1 MSGYGE
7 HAWVRTQANGSVR
20 PKHGSARR
28 TSSCLHNTRRDAW
41 GSVGGLTIDMWA
53 PLAPQRRIP
62 VSTSQ
67 EDGRVC
73 VDTEALDSTDMGPFP
88 RSVLER
94 VLDFVPL
101 ADLPS
106 VAQCSHALK
115 DLVYGEDLWE
125 RRWKNLC
132 WESLVSL
139 ADPLLDS
146 PPVKVKPKP
155 KPEPRPSTN
164 QIVDLLADLDWDT
177 PADVSGTDRPFF
189 ARVTRAYQLLRPF
202 VLSLLAEAS
211 TSSSKLFIQTR
222 DIQEQCTLLCILAR
236 FCSSVA
242 CCVPSP
248 RMQDETMILNKVRQ
262 AMVYLETEL
271 RSAYTME
278 DAHLVEARTA
288 QVSSDVEKMEVSLQT
303 MAHGA
308 WKLRMAAW
316 VLGPTPEDVPELP
329 YMTQLH
335 KLGGF
340 VIADAHI
347 LSMPLLNTRLP
358 YNPQDCMPEQHTAG
372 LHMEPFYG
380 FVEHLH
386 TVLTQENELVVR
398 VFPAE
403 QPVAAAMLERVAH
416 TLLAD
421 YLATLLQCAR
431 RVSEELYLEW
441 FVQSLSHMQ
450 KLTTLPGLDPETVQ
464 AILSQVWQKHLPDYL
479 EAECG
484 WMKQLLKETC
494 DRWLGNLETMLQSWE
509 NEITAVPPSA
519 AQKRSFMS
527 TFKDALVTP
536 AVSTRIT
543 PVSKSLE
550 QIRAK
555 RQGTSPRISSESAVP
570 PMATAGYMG
579 VGDAPDVWDDDDEND
594 DGPSATALEAAEPAS
609 MQAEVLGASSTSK
622 PWQMSSLLNL
632 ATAVE
637 MIDVARLSLQ
647 RLDMLQE
654 CSTSLRE
661 PVRKTII
668 DVVVALFASLNDE
681 HMKPGFVTAREQIGS
696 YSPAKHDREQPG
708 GNAADHVGPL
718 LLFFE
723 LVHIGDTIQQMG
735 QVFFDRLGPR
745 MLGKMDFTN
754 AAVREKRRFENDLDE
769 EVASGLSAGV
779 ELLVHQMEHI
789 VQAHQ
794 HPRDYYPESDA
805 VDISTPTQA
814 CAECC
819 ATLRVYC
826 DMLAACADKAVLD
839 VFYEEIGF
847 RLFSVL
853 SKHLK
858 RQIISMTGGFQV
870 ICDLN
875 HYSQFIEGLRQPP
888 VTTRFTALKRIGS
901 LYIVSEPK
909 ELAKMV
915 QDPTLSHGVMRP
927 EEMYEFLRARCD
939 FKTIESNIDA
949 EMYGIK
955 IREDC
960 VIV

>member
-1 MSGYGE
+1 
-7 HAWVRTQANGSVR
+7 
-20 PKHGSARR
+20 
-28 TSSCLHNTRRDAW
+28 
-41 GSVGGLTIDMWA
+41 
-53 PLAPQRRIP
+53 
-62 VSTSQ
+62 
-67 EDGRVC
+67 
-73 VDTEALDSTDMGPFP
+73 
-88 RSVLER
+88 
-94 VLDFVPL
+94 
-101 ADLPS
+101 
-106 VAQCSHALK
+106 
-115 DLVYGEDLWE
+115 
-125 RRWKNLC
+125 
-132 WESLVSL
+132 
-139 ADPLLDS
+139 
-146 PPVKVKPKP
+146 
-155 KPEPRPSTN
+155 
-164 QIVDLLADLDWDT
+164 
-177 PADVSGTDRPFF
+177 
-189 ARVTRAYQLLRPF
+189 
-202 VLSLLAEAS
+202 
-211 TSSSKLFIQTR
+211 
-222 DIQEQCTLLCILAR
+222 
-236 FCSSVA
+236 
-242 CCVPSP
+242 
-248 RMQDETMILNKVRQ
+248 MQDETMILNKVRQ

-271 RSAYTME
+271 RSAYMME
-278 DAHLVEARTA
+278 DAHLVEARA
-288 QVSSDVEKMEVSLQT
+288 AKASSDVEKAELAIQT
-303 MAHGA
+303 MAHSA

-316 VLGPTPEDVPELP
+316 ALGPTPGEVSELP

-335 KLGGF
+335 QLGGF
-340 VIADAHI
+340 VIAEAHI
-347 LSMPLLNTRLP
+347 LSRPLLNTRLP
-358 YNPQDCMPEQHTAG
+358 YNPQDCMLEQHTAG

-386 TVLTQENELVVR
+386 TVLTQENELVIR
-398 VFPAE
+398 IFPAE

-431 RVSEELYLEW
+431 RVSEEVYLEW

-450 KLTTLPGLDPETVQ
+450 RLARLPGLDSETVQ
-464 AILSQVWQKHLPDYL
+464 AILRQVWQKHLPDYL
-479 EAECG
+479 DAECG

-494 DRWLGNLETMLQSWE
+494 DRWLDNLETMLQSWE
-509 NEITAVPPSA
+509 KESIAAPPSA
-519 AQKRSFMS
+519 AEKRSFMS

-543 PVSKSLE
+543 PASKSLE
-550 QIRAK
+550 QLRAK
-555 RQGTSPRISSESAVP
+555 RQGTSPRISSESPAP
-570 PMATAGYMG
+570 PTVTAGYMG

-594 DGPSATALEAAEPAS
+594 DGPSAALEAAGPVSVQAS
-609 MQAEVLGASSTSK
+609 GTSSTSK

-637 MIDVARLSLQ
+637 LIDVARLSLQ
-647 RLDMLQE
+647 RLDMLQD
-654 CSTSLRE
+654 CSASLRE
-661 PVRKTII
+661 PVRRTII

-696 YSPAKHDREQPG
+696 YSPKKHDREQPR

-745 MLGKMDFTN
+745 LLGKMDFTN

-789 VQAHQ
+789 VLTHQ
-794 HPRDYYPESDA
+794 HPRDYYPESEA

-847 RLFSVL
+847 RLYTVL
-853 SKHLK
+853 CKHLK
-858 RQIISMTGGFQV
+858 RQIISITGGFQV

-875 HYSQFIEGLRQPP
+875 HYFQFIEGLRQPSL
-888 VTTRFTALKRIGS
+888 TARFAALKRIGS

-915 QDPTLSHGVMRP
+915 QDPTLSHGIMRP

>member
-1 MSGYGE
+1 
-7 HAWVRTQANGSVR
+7 
-20 PKHGSARR
+20 
-28 TSSCLHNTRRDAW
+28 
-41 GSVGGLTIDMWA
+41 MWA

-67 EDGRVC
+67 EDGGEC
-73 VDTEALDSTDMGPFP
+73 VDTDTLISTDFGPFP
-88 RSVLER
+88 RSVLEHL
-94 VLDFVPL
+94 LDYVPL
-101 ADLPS
+101 TDLPS
-106 VAQCSHALK
+106 VAQCSRALK

-125 RRWKNLC
+125 RRWKNLG
-132 WESLVSL
+132 WEPLSSLP
-139 ADPLLDS
+139 DPLLDS
-146 PPVKVKPKP
+146 PPVKAKPKP
-155 KPEPRPSTN
+155 KPAPRPTTN

-177 PADVSGTDRPFF
+177 PTDVSGSDRPFF

-202 VLSLLAEAS
+202 VLSFLTESS
-211 TSSSKLFIQTR
+211 TSSSKLFVKTR
-222 DIQEQCTLLCILAR
+222 DTQEQCTLLCILAR

-248 RMQDETMILNKVRQ
+248 KMQDEAAILNKVQQ
-262 AMVYLETEL
+262 ATVYLETEL
-271 RSAYTME
+271 RAAYTME
-278 DAHLVEARTA
+278 EAHLVEARAA
-288 QVSSDVEKMEVSLQT
+288 QASVDVEKAEAAIHI

-316 VLGPTPEDVPELP
+316 VLGPTSGDVLEPP
-329 YMTQLH
+329 YLTQLH
-335 KLGGF
+335 QLSGS
-340 VIADAHI
+340 VIADTHI
-347 LSMPLLNTRLP
+347 LSRPLLNARLP
-358 YNPQDCMPEQHTAG
+358 YNPQDCMPEQLEAG
-372 LHMEPFYG
+372 LHMEPFRG
-380 FVEHLH
+380 FVEYLFS
-386 TVLTQENELVVR
+386 VLTQENELIIR
-398 VFPAE
+398 IFPAE
-403 QPVAAAMLERVAH
+403 QPVAAALLERVAH

-431 RVSEELYLEW
+431 QVSEELYLEW
-441 FVQSLSHMQ
+441 FVQSLSHMRR
-450 KLTTLPGLDPETVQ
+450 LMSLPGLDSSTVE
-464 AILSQVWQKHLPDYL
+464 AILSQVWQKHLADYL

-494 DRWLGNLETMLQSWE
+494 NRWLDSLEMMLQAWE
-509 NEITAVPPSA
+509 NERNAVAVPPTA
-519 AQKRSFMS
+519 AEKRSFMS

-555 RQGTSPRISSESAVP
+555 RQDISPRISSETAP
-570 PMATAGYMG
+570 PPSATAGYMG
-579 VGDAPDVWDDDDEND
+579 VGAAPDVWDDEDEYDDD
-594 DGPSATALEAAEPAS
+594 PSSMAPKPTKPAS
-609 MQAEVLGASSTSK
+609 VQAEASGVSTTSN
-622 PWQMSSLLNL
+622 PGQMSSLLNL

-637 MIDVARLSLQ
+637 LIDVARLSLQ
-647 RLDMLQE
+647 RLDILQD
-654 CSTSLRE
+654 CGASLRE
-661 PVRKTII
+661 PVRKVII
-668 DVVVALFASLNDE
+668 DVVVALFVSLNEE
-681 HMKPGFVTAREQIGS
+681 HMKPGFDTAREQIGM
-696 YSPAKHDREQPG
+696 YSPAKHDSEQPG

-745 MLGKMDFTN
+745 LLGKMDFTN

-769 EVASGLSAGV
+769 QVASGLSAGV

-789 VQAHQ
+789 VLTHQ
-794 HPRDYYPESDA
+794 HPRDYYPESEAA

-847 RLFSVL
+847 RLYTVL
-853 SKHLK
+853 CKHLK

-875 HYSQFIEGLRQPP
+875 HYFQFIESLRQPSL
-888 VTTRFTALKRIGS
+888 TARFAALKRIGS

-915 QDPTLSHGVMRP
+915 QDPMLSHGMMRP

-955 IREDC
+955 VREDC

>member
-1 MSGYGE
+1 
-7 HAWVRTQANGSVR
+7 
-20 PKHGSARR
+20 
-28 TSSCLHNTRRDAW
+28 
-41 GSVGGLTIDMWA
+41 MWA

-67 EDGRVC
+67 EDEREDV
-73 VDTEALDSTDMGPFP
+73 STDAIGSSSMGPFP
-88 RSVLER
+88 RRVLER
-94 VLDFVPL
+94 LLDFVPL

-106 VAQCSHALK
+106 MAQCSRAWK
-115 DLVYGEDLWE
+115 ELVYNEDVWE
-125 RRWKNLC
+125 RRWQRLG
-132 WESLVSL
+132 WIPLVSL
-139 ADPLLDS
+139 PDPLLDS

-155 KPEPRPSTN
+155 KPAPRPRTHH
-164 QIVDLLADLDWDT
+164 IVDLLADLDWDA
-177 PADVSGTDRPFF
+177 PADFAGMERPCY
-189 ARVTRAYQLLRPF
+189 ARVVHAYETLRPF
-202 VLSLLAEAS
+202 VLSLLTEPS
-211 TSSSKLFIQTR
+211 TSSSKLFTLTR
-222 DIQEQCTLLCILAR
+222 DVSEQCTLLCLLTR
-236 FCSSVA
+236 FCSDVA
-242 CCVPSP
+242 GGIPSP
-248 RMQDETMILNKVRQ
+248 KMQDEDTIVNKVRQ
-262 AMVYLETEL
+262 ATVYLETEL
-271 RSAYTME
+271 RSAYMTE
-278 DAHLVEARTA
+278 DAHLVEARA
-288 QVSSDVEKMEVSLQT
+288 SQASQDVEKAEAAIQT
-303 MAHGA
+303 MARGA
-308 WKLRMAAW
+308 WQLRMAAW
-316 VLGPTPEDVPELP
+316 ALKSRPDDVSELP
-329 YMTQLH
+329 YMAQLH
-335 KLGGF
+335 QLGGY

-347 LSMPLLNTRLP
+347 LSRPLLNTRVP
-358 YNPQDCMPEQHTAG
+358 FNPQDCMPAPHAES
-372 LHMEPFYG
+372 LPMDPYCG
-380 FVEHLH
+380 FVEHLYA
-386 TVLTQENELVVR
+386 VLTQENDMIVR

-403 QPVAAAMLERVAH
+403 QPVAAALVERVAH

-431 RVSEELYLEW
+431 QVSEELYLEW

-450 KLTTLPGLDPETVQ
+450 RLSTLPGLEAETVQ
-464 AILSQVWQKHLPDYL
+464 TILSQVWHKHLPDYL
-479 EAECG
+479 HAERE
-484 WMKQLLKETC
+484 WMKQLLKEAC
-494 DRWLGNLETMLQSWE
+494 DRWLGNLESMLESWE
-509 NEITAVPPSA
+509 NESNTVVMPPSA
-519 AQKRSFMS
+519 AEKRSFMS

-555 RQGTSPRISSESAVP
+555 RQGMSPRLSSES
-570 PMATAGYMG
+570 TLGSSGNAGYMG
-579 VGDAPDVWDDDDEND
+579 VGDAPDVWGDDDDNEEGAPTLLAPPEPTD
-594 DGPSATALEAAEPAS
+594 TVSARQETLGPLS
-609 MQAEVLGASSTSK
+609 GSK

-637 MIDVARLSLQ
+637 LIDIARLSLQ
-647 RLDMLQE
+647 RLETLKE
-654 CSTSLRE
+654 CSASLQE
-661 PVRKTII
+661 PVRKAMI

-681 HMKPGFVTAREQIGS
+681 HMKPGFVTAREQIGA
-696 YSPAKHDREQPG
+696 YSPAKHDRTQPG

-745 MLGKMDFTN
+745 LLGKMDFTN

-769 EVASGLSAGV
+769 QVASGLSAGV

-789 VQAHQ
+789 VLTHQ
-794 HPRDYYPESDA
+794 HPRDYYPESEA
-805 VDISTPTQA
+805 VVDITTPTQA

-819 ATLRVYC
+819 ATLQVYC
-826 DMLAACADKAVLD
+826 DLLAACADKAVLD

-847 RLFSVL
+847 RLYTVL
-853 SKHLK
+853 CKHLK
-858 RQIISMTGGFQV
+858 RQIISLTGGFQV

-875 HYSQFIEGLRQPP
+875 HYFQFIEGLRQPSI
-888 VTTRFTALKRIGS
+888 TARFAALKRMGS
-901 LYIVSEPK
+901 LYIVAEPK

-915 QDPTLSHGVMRP
+915 QDPTLSHGMMRP